1 MPAEIALPLPP
12 SIDALPPSYL
22 IKTPLNS
29 PFSQEAKL
37 ETFPLML
44 GPNITGTFTHNGL
57 EKNNLKTTGAFYHAG
72 QGAHGEGSGYPGATI
87 GFNSNLTNSIYSDVI
102 NTVQPPSLV
111 TLACI
116 KT

>member
-1 MPAEIALPLPP
+1 MVVIVRAPRPYASRSVIEATRTVVGL
-12 SIDALPPSYL
+12 
-22 IKTPLNS
+22 LN
-29 PFSQEAKL
+29 
-37 ETFPLML
+37 TVVTTCDV

-57 EKNNLKTTGAFYHAG
+57 EVNNLVTTGAFYHAG

-87 GFNSNLTNSIYSDVI
+87 GFNSNLKNSIYSDVI

>member
-1 MPAEIALPLPP
+1 MDGLPLPMP
-12 SIDALPPSYL
+12 RPFVDA
-22 IKTPLNS
+22 IS
-29 PFSQEAKL
+29 PVLFGVK
-37 ETFPLML
+37 
-44 GPNITGTFTHNGL
+44 PNITGTFTHNGL
-57 EKNNLKTTGAFYHAG
+57 EANNLETTGAFYHAG

-87 GFNSNLTNSIYSDVI
+87 GFNSNLKNSIYSDVI

>member
-1 MPAEIALPLPP
+1 MMCVICISRGGSA
-12 SIDALPPSYL
+12 SVS
-22 IKTPLNS
+22 
-29 PFSQEAKL
+29 FSEVEERAVDLRKVSTVLSQSEP
-37 ETFPLML
+37 TRYV